1 MLGGNSALVF
11 GSGLA
16 MDLIFLVLVEFV
28 METKISEIDP

>member
-16 MDLIFLVLVEFV
+16 MDLIFLALVEFV
-28 METKISEIDP
+28 VETQISDIDP